1 MALHDCTATLASAA
15 PGGHHEGLTAQY
27 HVDLGQRGCGLVE
40 KCCGESRSSST
51 AGGWRRGEADAGGQ
65 GGDTEA
71 DEETAHQKNA
81 TLIIFRH
88 HQTPYPKNPI
98 EGHHGGRGN
107 PRLPVLDHSM
117 SFRSVSTI
125 FAASANF
132 AANIARTF

>member
-1 MALHDCTATLASAA
+1 
-15 PGGHHEGLTAQY
+15 
-27 HVDLGQRGCGLVE
+27 VE

-88 HQTPYPKNPI
+88 HQDTLSKKPYRRASRKA
-98 EGHHGGRGN
+98 RKSAS
-107 PRLPVLDHSM
+107 PRSRSLDVFSQRLDDL
-117 SFRSVSTI
+117 RSVSQFRRQDRADILITPPRN
-125 FAASANF
+125 AARRAVF
-132 AANIARTF
+132 LRWV

>member
-15 PGGHHEGLTAQY
+15 PGGHHERLTPQY

-71 DEETAHQKNA
+71 DEETAHQKKA

-88 HQTPYPKNPI
+88 HQTPYPKKPY
-98 EGHHGGRGN
+98 RRASRKARKSAS
-107 PRLPVLDHSM
+107 PTLDHS
-117 SFRSVSTI
+117 
-125 FAASANF
+125 
-132 AANIARTF
+132 